1 MLPVAGSS
9 LHGRTGGRNLWDCSA
24 AAVDRSQPPSRQTS
38 SYKTTQQLL
47 GSSEVSI
54 HTKTIDDGSY
64 DSFSSSFSLMKTK
77 LQATA
82 PPSVK
87 LSTQPQI
94 CSNIYLFNISYYK
107 GLQMFLMSKYISLW
121 GVYVEAHG
129 CSLIYV
135 DLLLPSRCIVKWER
149 KYELILWMINPTQ
162 HRPV

>member
-1 MLPVAGSS
+1 MEEPGEGIYGTVL
-9 LHGRTGGRNLWDCSA
+9 
-24 AAVDRSQPPSRQTS
+24 
-38 SYKTTQQLL
+38 QQLWIGHSRPADRHPPTKL
-47 GSSEVSI
+47 HNNFLAPVKFPSI
-54 HTKTIDDGSY
+54 PKQSNGCY